1 MKNIEKKK
9 VTKRNSSKLTTYIP
23 NEYTFRRKKL
33 VRSLIFEMKLAYYI
47 LWLVLAKL
55 NQYDQSVKTIAHN
68 TNAKHMLKNWGKK
81 LNDETAIYFS
91 LKDILVSRYL
101 P

>member
-9 VTKRNSSKLTTYIP
+9 LHKEIHEKSTTYVP

-33 VRSLIFEMKLAYYI
+33 VRNLIFEMKLAYYI

-68 TNAKHMLKNWGKK
+68 TNAKHMLKNWGKR
-81 LNDETAIYFS
+81 LNGETAMFFCELNIG
-91 LKDILVSRYL
+91 
-101 P
+101 

>member
-1 MKNIEKKK
+1 MTLRKKK
-9 VTKRNSSKLTTYIP
+9 LHEEIHQNPLPTFQMSK
-23 NEYTFRRKKL
+23 YTFRQKKL
-33 VRSLIFEMKLAYYI
+33 VCNLIFEMKLAYYI

-81 LNDETAIYFS
+81 SNDETAMFFVKS
-91 LKDILVSRYL
+91 MSVN
-101 P
+101 

>member
-9 VTKRNSSKLTTYIP
+9 VTQRNSSKLTTYIP

-55 NQYDQSVKTIAHN
+55 NQHDQSVKTIAHN

-81 LNDETAIYFS
+81 FNDKSAIFFVKS
-91 LKDILVSRYL
+91 MSVNYL